1 MSIFDRKIK
10 ATKNIK
16 VWYKIFNNMEDIQ
29 NNPNNKN
36 NAYVNCR
43 ASDITKLL
51 RTPID
56 RKNIAKELSKL

>member
-16 VWYKIFNNMEDIQ
+16 AWYKYFHYMEDIQ

-36 NAYVNCR
+36 NSYVNCR

-51 RTPID
+51 RTPIN
-56 RKNIAKELSKL
+56 RRNIAKELSKP